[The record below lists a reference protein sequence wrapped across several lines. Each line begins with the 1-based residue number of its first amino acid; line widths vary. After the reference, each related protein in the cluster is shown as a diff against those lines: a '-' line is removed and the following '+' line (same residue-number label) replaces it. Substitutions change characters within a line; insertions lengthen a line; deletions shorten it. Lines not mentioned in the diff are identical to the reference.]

1 MIAPPPRWVRRVLLA
16 PLVVALAVVMVPTAL
31 MLALVVGAALT
42 WVLPGRLRLLRALW
56 MAAFYVVWDAAA
68 LLALLG
74 LWIASGCGLAAR
86 RPWYRRAHVRLARGM
101 LAVFFWQV
109 RWTLRLRID
118 VEIVDG
124 DRSDGAL
131 VDAPLVVV
139 SRHAGPGDSFILVDR
154 LLGLAGR
161 APAVVLKDTLQWDP
175 AVDVLLHRLPSAFVT
190 PAARRPPGRPGA
202 RETVH
207 RIARDLTAGDALVL
221 FPEGGNVTPR
231 RRAAR
236 IDALRAAGQEDL
248 ARRAEAMGN
257 VMAPHTGGFS
267 AALDGVPGA
276 AVLVVA
282 HTGLERLVTL
292 RDIWR
297 ELPMDK
303 TITLGGRLHRPGTLP
318 ADDVGRAAWLF
329 DQWEVVDRWIAER
342 TPQAESPST
351 RRGTKIRGSG

>member
-139 SRHAGPGDSFILVDR
+139 SRHAGPGTRSSSSTGSSASPD
-154 LLGLAGR
+154 
-161 APAVVLKDTLQWDP
+161 APP
-175 AVDVLLHRLPSAFVT
+175 PSSSRT
-190 PAARRPPGRPGA
+190 PSSGTRPSTCSCTGCRP
-202 RETVH
+202 RSS
-207 RIARDLTAGDALVL
+207 
-221 FPEGGNVTPR
+221 PP
-231 RRAAR
+231 
-236 IDALRAAGQEDL
+236 
-248 ARRAEAMGN
+248 
-257 VMAPHTGGFS
+257 PH
-267 AALDGVPGA
+267 GVP
-276 AVLVVA
+276 
-282 HTGLERLVTL
+282 
-292 RDIWR
+292 RDV
-297 ELPMDK
+297 
-303 TITLGGRLHRPGTLP
+303 P
-318 ADDVGRAAWLF
+318 APVRRSTA
-329 DQWEVVDRWIAER
+329 
-342 TPQAESPST
+342 SPAT
-351 RRGTKIRGSG
+351 